1 MNPTPALPDLGLN
14 SDSIA
19 FEVALEAL
27 GQSKQPF
34 MQAIA
39 LEREKTAPSD
49 AFIRYCKARLA
60 AIDELQEDLHPTDMD
75 TVRRIVG
82 RDPLFTVSEPSQPE
96 SEVGFTMKRIEAAL
110 AGTLDPGLLSED
122 ELRIYDD
129 ALIDSFATP
138 SPQAIA
144 FFAERKN
151 KPGSVGYDDQGRL
164 VRTKADGTDEVIG

>member
-1 MNPTPALPDLGLN
+1 MKPSSDLLDLGIN

-27 GQSKQPF
+27 GQSLQPF

-39 LEREKTAPSD
+39 LERAKPTPSA
-49 AFIRYCKARLA
+49 AFIRYCEARLA
-60 AIDELQEDLHPTDMD
+60 AIDALQEDLHPTDMD
-75 TVRRIVG
+75 TVRRILG
-82 RDPLFTVSEPSQPE
+82 RDPLFTVGEPGQPE
-96 SEVGFTMKRIEAAL
+96 SEVGFTMERIEAAL
-110 AGTLDPGLLSED
+110 GGTLDLGLLSED

-138 SPQAIA
+138 SPQALA

-151 KPGSVGYDDQGRL
+151 KPGSVGYDGQGRL
-164 VRTKADGTDEVIG
+164 VRTQADGTDEVIG